1 MSVPIFTSEEQEVIL
16 KFFALWKGD
25 MGRYRCQLWEMRE
38 NFGTT
43 ISRPDLIVWGFP
55 VNMKEVLNGPRP
67 ARIRTYQNPDAWFV
81 WACAGDIRRI
91 PEVIPYRL
99 PHIIFARDNGELR
112 AYDYDRLIGKIKSR
126 SNEKL
131 TKTNS

>member
-1 MSVPIFTSEEQEVIL
+1 MDIMATFQ
-16 KFFALWKGD
+16 ALWKRD
-25 MGRYRCQLWEMRE
+25 HAKYMRE
-38 NFGTT
+38 QNAVVQAGGYL
-43 ISRPDLIVWGFP
+43 IPLHPDFIVWGFP

-67 ARIRTYQNPDAWFV
+67 ARIKTYQNPDAWFV

-99 PHIIFARDNGELR
+99 PYIIFARDNGELR